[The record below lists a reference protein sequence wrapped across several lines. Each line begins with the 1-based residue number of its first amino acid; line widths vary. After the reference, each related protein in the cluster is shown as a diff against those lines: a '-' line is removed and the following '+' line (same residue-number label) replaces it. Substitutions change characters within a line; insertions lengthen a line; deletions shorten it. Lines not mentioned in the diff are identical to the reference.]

1 MPHAIND
8 RDEDGVNGVEQH
20 VWLSLN
26 RVVGI
31 VIEVSSVVYD
41 GADNDDVD
49 GCIGVWVDAALG
61 SIVVVVSHVVNGD
74 DNDIVLGISCVGE
87 CDNEDGVDL

>member
-1 MPHAIND
+1 MPHAISD
-8 RDEDGVNGVEQH
+8 GDEDGVNGVERY
-20 VWLSLN
+20 VGLSLN

-31 VIEVSSVVYD
+31 VIEVASVVYD
-41 GADNDDVD
+41 GVDNDDVD
-49 GCIGVWVDAALG
+49 GCIDAALG